1 MKDAPDR
8 LQRAMNHC
16 LAQIGIEHAEH
27 RTCAIDIEDLCVRI
41 HPDHDPTDHLLHAF
55 PLASRTIMTASRGT
69 ASSSSTDLS

>member
-27 RTCAIDIEDLCVRI
+27 RTCAIDIEDLCGSTPITTR
-41 HPDHDPTDHLLHAF
+41 PTTCSTRS
-55 PLASRTIMTASRGT
+55 PLPQERS
-69 ASSSSTDLS
+69 